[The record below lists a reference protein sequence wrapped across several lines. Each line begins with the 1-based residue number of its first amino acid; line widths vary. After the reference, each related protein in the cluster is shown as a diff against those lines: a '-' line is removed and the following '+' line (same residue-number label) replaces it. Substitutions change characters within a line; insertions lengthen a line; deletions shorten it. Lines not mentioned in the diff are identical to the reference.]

1 MMQTSILFFRL
12 RSVYLSFFPV
22 HALTPVQ
29 INIAANVVIV
39 RMNVAGARQQN
50 HGFNVN
56 VALSIMDYISPPI
69 IRPSVSAAA
78 IF

>member
-1 MMQTSILFFRL
+1 VHNVLKIGGIFIAIAPVVVMHGDHLFY
-12 RSVYLSFFPV
+12 S
-22 HALTPVQ
+22 
-29 INIAANVVIV
+29 
-39 RMNVAGARQQN
+39 
-50 HGFNVN
+50 FNVN